1 VPWGHGDNRDAGAA
15 EVRPPRYRA
24 RGLDQDTDP
33 ELLTITDET
42 SGGIA
47 FGGDRHQLP
56 AVGRGGVLDHADRHE
71 HRYLTHDQ
79 VDDLATTAG
88 HPSDPSKHS
97 SLDTRANETYRLVV
111 LFLAHTGV
119 RFGEVAAL
127 RVPGSTYAADAP
139 SS

>member
-1 VPWGHGDNRDAGAA
+1 MAVKDGRLARNVASGVNL
-15 EVRPPRYRA
+15 PRA
-24 RGLDQDTDP
+24 
-33 ELLTITDET
+33 
-42 SGGIA
+42 
-47 FGGDRHQLP
+47 HKN
-56 AVGRGGVLDHADRHE
+56 E